1 MSWLTDVGED
11 VLTLILEECDSGSL
25 VALSATCQ
33 TLYSTIRSKEQ
44 RLSMKQITAM
54 TDFFVLV
61 DAGAVPL
68 TLYVPLA
75 KVYYLQKL
83 AMQTDRLARRV
94 VLKTENF
101 KEMRTAAWKFSLAQD
116 VRTGTR
122 KQYRKTW
129 TKKDKSLMA
138 TILDRQYRG

>member
-61 DAGAVPL
+61 DAGAVDAICSSRKGILSPE
-68 TLYVPLA
+68 TGHADGQVSEEGGA
-75 KVYYLQKL
+75 EERKL
-83 AMQTDRLARRV
+83 
-94 VLKTENF
+94 
-101 KEMRTAAWKFSLAQD
+101 
-116 VRTGTR
+116 
-122 KQYRKTW
+122 
-129 TKKDKSLMA
+129 
-138 TILDRQYRG
+138 